1 MDKKIMV
8 KCVGV
13 IIYDI
18 SKNMFLL
25 QQRSRTSTYALKWG
39 LWGGKLEENE
49 NFTDALKREL
59 LEEISV
65 NVDIKDIKP
74 LDMFVSADGSFVYS
88 SFVLVTDKLENLKI
102 SEIETNDY
110 VWLPL
115 ESILKIDLH
124 PATKNVISDKYHILE
139 KVVKDYN
146 IPT

>member
-1 MDKKIMV
+1 MDTKIMV

-25 QQRSRTSTYALKWG
+25 QQRSKTSTYALKWG

-65 NVDIKDIKP
+65 NVDIKAIKP

-102 SEIETNDY
+102 SEIETNDIMY
-110 VWLPL
+110 GCR
-115 ESILKIDLH
+115 
-124 PATKNVISDKYHILE
+124 
-139 KVVKDYN
+139 
-146 IPT
+146 